1 MDEKPFETQIE
12 VRYRDTDSMG
22 HVSSPIYY
30 DYLQSAYLEYMHGLL
45 DLPKNRKLPHIMVRT
60 SCEYVSQAVYGD
72 RIAILSRVTRFGN
85 KSFEMEHVMQLADD
99 SRREVARA
107 NSTHVMFDYE
117 SQQTY
122 PVPEEFKAAVARY
135 QGRA

>member
-12 VRYRDTDSMG
+12 VRYRDTNSMG

-45 DLPKNRKLPHIMVRT
+45 ELPKSRKLPHIMVRT

-72 RIAILSRVTRFGN
+72 RISILSRVTSFGN
-85 KSFEMEHVMQLADD
+85 KSFEMEHVMQVADD
-99 SRREVARA
+99 SGREVARA
-107 NSTHVMFDYE
+107 SSTHVMFDYE
-117 SQQTY
+117 SQKTY
-122 PVPEEFKAAVARY
+122 PVPEEFKHAVARY
-135 QGRA
+135 QSRA